1 MVTIEINGK
10 PLQVRDGMMVIEAAD
25 EAGIPIPRF
34 CYHKKLSITANCRM
48 CLVDID
54 KAVKPLP
61 ACATPVTDGMKILTH
76 SPKALMAQKGVMEF
90 LLINHPLD
98 CPICDQGGECELQEL
113 AMGYGRDVARYQEK
127 KRVVQDKDI
136 GPLISTDMTRCIH
149 CTRCVRFGQEIAGLM
164 ELGATGRGEHMEI
177 GTYIEKS
184 LKSEMSGNI
193 IDLCPVGALTAK
205 PSRYVAR
212 AWEMAQRASI
222 APHDSIGSNLYVH
235 VRGNQV
241 IRVIP
246 RENEEI
252 NETWISDR
260 DRYSYQGLSS
270 TDRLRVPMI
279 KQNGAWHATDW
290 STALE
295 TVVQGLKQVVAA
307 HGAAQL
313 GALASPT
320 ATLEE
325 MYLLQKLMRGLG
337 CNNIDHRLRQTD
349 FSGQADAPGFPALN
363 HAIADLEQL
372 DAALLIGS
380 NVRKEQPIAAHRL
393 RKAALNGAHLMLLN
407 PLNYDMNFPVA
418 EKIVASP
425 AGMVHALAGVVK
437 ELLQGN
443 AAPDP
448 AIAALLADVHID
460 ATHRAIAEHLKGADK
475 GAVLL
480 GNLAVTHPHFALLHI
495 LAQWAAQL
503 SQTTLGVLPEAANSA
518 GAWLAGMLP
527 HRGAAGARVAQA
539 GLDAQAMLDAK
550 LKAYLLMG
558 VEPEYDCANP
568 ARALSAVADADFV
581 VTLTAFRSAAM
592 EGYADVMLPVV
603 PFTETAGTFVNAEGR
618 WQSFEAAVNPLD
630 EARPAWKVLRVLG
643 NLFDAPGFD
652 YVTSHEMRDE
662 LKRAVD
668 NMSSKNERS
677 AEVPARRL
685 PAADSTL
692 MRIGEVPIYAV
703 DALVRRASALQQ
715 TQEAQTAAAYVN
727 RRVAAQ
733 LAIVAGQ
740 EVQAA
745 QGEARARLTVVID
758 ERVPDGCVMIPAG
771 LAGSA
776 TLGAAFGAIELAR
789 V

>member
-1 MVTIEINGK
+1 MVNIEINGK
-10 PLQVRDGMMVIEAAD
+10 PIQARDGTMVIEAAD
-25 EAGIPIPRF
+25 EAGIMIPRF
-34 CYHKKLSITANCRM
+34 CYHKKLSIAANCRM

-54 KAVKPLP
+54 KAAKPLP

-76 SPKALMAQKGVMEF
+76 SPKAIMAQKGVMEF

-113 AMGYGRDVARYQEK
+113 AMGYGRDVSRYQEK

-212 AWEMAQRASI
+212 AWEMAQRPSI

-241 IRVIP
+241 VRVIP

-260 DRYSYQGLSS
+260 DRYSYQGVGS

-279 KQNGAWHATDW
+279 KQNGVWHETDW
-290 STALE
+290 GTALE
-295 TVVQGLKQVVAA
+295 TAVQGLKQAVTA

-337 CNNIDHRLRQTD
+337 CKNIDHRLRQTD
-349 FSGQADAPGFPALN
+349 FSGQAAAPGFPALN

-372 DAALLIGS
+372 DAALLIGC

-393 RKAALNGAHLMLLN
+393 RKAALNGARIMLLN
-407 PLNYDMNFPVA
+407 PLNYDMNFPVT

-443 AAPDP
+443 PAPEQQM
-448 AIAALLADVHID
+448 AALLADVHID
-460 ATHRAIAEHLKGADK
+460 ATQRAIAQHLKNSDK
-475 GAVLL
+475 SAVLL
-480 GNLAVTHPHFALLHI
+480 GNLAITHPHFALLHT

-503 SQTTLGVLPEAANSA
+503 SQTTLGLLPEAANSA

-568 ARALSAVADADFV
+568 SRALGAVANADFV

-592 EGYADVMLPVV
+592 EDYAHVMLPVV

-643 NLFDAPGFD
+643 NLFDTPGFD
-652 YVTSHEMRDE
+652 YVTSHEVRDE

-668 NMSSKNERS
+668 NMASKNERS

-685 PAADSTL
+685 PTADSTL

-758 ERVPDGCVMIPAG
+758 ERVPDCCVMIPAG

-789 V
+789 A